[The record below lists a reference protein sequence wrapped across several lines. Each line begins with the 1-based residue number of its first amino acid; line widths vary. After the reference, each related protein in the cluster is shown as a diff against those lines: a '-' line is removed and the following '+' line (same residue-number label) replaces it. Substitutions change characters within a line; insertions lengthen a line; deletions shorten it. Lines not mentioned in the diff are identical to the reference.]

1 MKPFNNIKGLSVLY
15 ILIFIVCFYSSN
27 AQIKVG
33 YDSLKT
39 NDSIS
44 IQTNSGVYYYGN
56 FLLQTDSNVTMQ
68 LFENY
73 DTLVLYKKRIHVIYI
88 IQTELP
94 VLANTTQPDTN
105 VIERSI
111 VEIDKTK
118 INRPSNIVMLKQV
131 AGGTLSLTTG
141 ALGGVLVGGLI
152 GLVSGNSWE
161 DPYVLGAIGAVSGGL
176 LNSAYYIYKTGNTQ
190 AVRGKYLITLAGVT
204 TGVIISVIFPPL
216 LLVVPSLTGT
226 LFYNYS
232 RYNVYAQ
239 NNLGYLQHS
248 LPPLAENSI
257 ASIPTI
263 FQVKLLHYN
272 F

>member
-1 MKPFNNIKGLSVLY
+1 M
-15 ILIFIVCFYSSN
+15 
-27 AQIKVG
+27 
-33 YDSLKT
+33 
-39 NDSIS
+39 
-44 IQTNSGVYYYGN
+44 
-56 FLLQTDSNVTMQ
+56 
-68 LFENY
+68 
-73 DTLVLYKKRIHVIYI
+73 
-88 IQTELP
+88 
-94 VLANTTQPDTN
+94 
-105 VIERSI
+105 
-111 VEIDKTK
+111 
-118 INRPSNIVMLKQV
+118 VMLKQV
-131 AGGTLSLTTG
+131 AGGTLSLAAGGIGG
-141 ALGGVLVGGLI
+141 AFVGFFAGIVIIGDPFQGAAFGGI
-152 GLVSGNSWE
+152 
-161 DPYVLGAIGAVSGGL
+161 SGGL
-176 LNSAYYIYKTGNTQ
+176 LSSAYFIYKTGNTQ

-248 LPPLAENSI
+248 LPPIAENSI